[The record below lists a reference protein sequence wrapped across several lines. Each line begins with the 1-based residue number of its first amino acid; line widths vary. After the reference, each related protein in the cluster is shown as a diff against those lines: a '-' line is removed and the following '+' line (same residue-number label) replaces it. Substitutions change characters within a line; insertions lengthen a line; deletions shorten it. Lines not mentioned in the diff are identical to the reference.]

1 MQHTIDQHIIEGYNL
16 FNNPIVVWHEFSLSK
31 TSFPQIFSPDLG
43 PVFQFKICP
52 FRSLLSYHFHM
63 MDLETTNTR
72 LFAFIVGIILHTALY
87 RRGEWDLAVPKLCAV
102 YSLVGLGLA
111 SCDQLFTFEQ
121 HHRIF
126 TTLKTVSWLGFYHAL
141 GVGSSIVVYR
151 LFFHRLRSFPGPFW
165 AKISNLYVTSLTFKN
180 LQLYSEVEALHNQ
193 YGDIVRIGNWQPK
206 SVMI

>member
-1 MQHTIDQHIIEGYNL
+1 
-16 FNNPIVVWHEFSLSK
+16 
-31 TSFPQIFSPDLG
+31 
-43 PVFQFKICP
+43 
-52 FRSLLSYHFHM
+52 
-63 MDLETTNTR
+63 MDLEATNTR
-72 LFAFIVGIILHTALY
+72 LFAFIVGVILHTALY

-111 SCDQLFTFEQ
+111 SCDQLFTSE
-121 HHRIF
+121 HHRIY

-165 AKISNLYVTSLTFKN
+165 GKVSNLYVTSLTFKN

-193 YGDIVRIGNWQPK
+193 YGDIVRIGN
-206 SVMI
+206 